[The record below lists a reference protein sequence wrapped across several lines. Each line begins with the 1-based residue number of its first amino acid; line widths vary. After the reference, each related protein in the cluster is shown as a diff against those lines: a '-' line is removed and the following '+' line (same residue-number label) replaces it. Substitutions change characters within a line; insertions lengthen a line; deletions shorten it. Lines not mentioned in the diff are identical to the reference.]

1 MTTFHFAVIIIC
13 CCACLIVGTGFGVKY
28 AQNHGV
34 NPGTVV
40 NTVTNATEIANNIYD
55 KLSGV
60 LPESPAMTVIGLI
73 LDLADRGAK
82 AAEQLYK
89 TATIGKDDRYIEAT
103 KFVTDALTTA
113 GVKITPELETVIKGA
128 ITGAVESLPKTH
140 DEDGNVIKG

>member
-1 MTTFHFAVIIIC
+1 MTTFQFSVIVIVA
-13 CCACLIVGTGFGVKY
+13 CACLIVGAGFGVKY
-28 AQNHGV
+28 AHDKGV
-34 NPGTVV
+34 NAGAVV
-40 NTVTNATEIANNIYD
+40 NTVTNATEIANDIYD

-60 LPESPAMTVIGLI
+60 LPASPAMTVIGLI

-89 TATIGKDDRYIEAT
+89 TATIGKDDRYTEAT

-113 GVKITPELETVIKGA
+113 GVTITPELETVIKGA

-140 DEDGNVIKG
+140 DEDGNIIKG

>member
-1 MTTFHFAVIIIC
+1 MTTFQFSVIVIVA
-13 CCACLIVGTGFGVKY
+13 CACLIVGAGFGVKY
-28 AQNHGV
+28 AQDKGV
-34 NPGTVV
+34 NAGTVV
-40 NTVTNATEIANNIYD
+40 NTVTNATEIANDIYD

-60 LPESPAMTVIGLI
+60 LPASPAMTAIGLI

-89 TATIGKDDRYIEAT
+89 TATIGKDERYTEAT

-113 GVKITPELETVIKGA
+113 GITITPELETVIKGA

-140 DEDGNVIKG
+140 DEDGNIIKG

>member
-1 MTTFHFAVIIIC
+1 MTTFQFSVIVIVA
-13 CCACLIVGTGFGVKY
+13 CACLIVCAGFGVKY
-28 AQNHGV
+28 AQDKGV
-34 NPGTVV
+34 NAGTVV
-40 NTVTNATEIANNIYD
+40 NTVTNATEIANDIYD

-60 LPESPAMTVIGLI
+60 LPASPAMTVIGLI

-89 TATIGKDDRYIEAT
+89 TATIGKDERYTEAT

-113 GVKITPELETVIKGA
+113 GVTITPELETVIKGA

-140 DEDGNVIKG
+140 DEDGNIIKG